1 MHVSKSTFSTL
12 NFPFLLYCIKN
23 KKIKAIDILT
33 AQIIDITINNK
44 LK

>member
-1 MHVSKSTFSTL
+1 SKISFYKSSAFH
-12 NFPFLLYCIKN
+12 NYIKN